1 MHMTDDIQARS
12 DYENVKSDVAKL
24 IGDVSSWITGASADA
39 KQKWDETRPMLEEK
53 LSQAQ
58 EQAQHIGNA
67 SVGAAGEMGK
77 GFAGA
82 FDELKGAFM
91 EAKKHF
97 EKPSD
102 EAPAADDTAVT
113 DEKSNE

>member
-1 MHMTDDIQARS
+1 MHMTDDTQMNS
-12 DYENVKSDVAKL
+12 DYENVKGDVKKLISDV
-24 IGDVSSWITGASADA
+24 GSWISGASSDA

-58 EQAQHIGNA
+58 EQAQQISTA

-82 FDELKGAFM
+82 FDELKTAFF

-97 EKPSD
+97 EKPSGD
-102 EAPAADDTAVT
+102 AANADDAPAADD
-113 DEKSNE
+113 KSNE